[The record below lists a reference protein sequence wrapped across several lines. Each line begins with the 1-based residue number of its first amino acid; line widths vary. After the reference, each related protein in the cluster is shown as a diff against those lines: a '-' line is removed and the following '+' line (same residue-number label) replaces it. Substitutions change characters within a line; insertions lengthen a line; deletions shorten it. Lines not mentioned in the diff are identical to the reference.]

1 MKNYQPVM
9 SFDDETA
16 STYDVESTR
25 GDEQDA
31 VAFLKRFANDGPAL
45 ELAIGTGRI
54 ALPLSRE
61 GVTVDGIDFS
71 LSMVQRLRAKPG
83 GEKLSVALGNFA
95 DVNVAGN
102 YRLIY
107 VVFNT
112 FFNLLTQDEQVR
124 CFENVSRHLTDDG
137 VFVIEGGVPA
147 EFYRLPNSQYVNAET
162 IEVDR
167 VKLDVAKFD
176 PVNQLLE
183 ETHVTLSAEG
193 VRLNPIVTRLA
204 WPAELDLMA
213 RIAGL
218 KLRERWAD
226 WLCTPFTATSHNCV
240 SVYERK

>member
-1 MKNYQPVM
+1 
-9 SFDDETA
+9 
-16 STYDVESTR
+16 
-25 GDEQDA
+25 
-31 VAFLKRFANDGPAL
+31 
-45 ELAIGTGRI
+45 
-54 ALPLSRE
+54 
-61 GVTVDGIDFS
+61 
-71 LSMVQRLRAKPG
+71 
-83 GEKLSVALGNFA
+83 
-95 DVNVAGN
+95 
-102 YRLIY
+102 
-107 VVFNT
+107 
-112 FFNLLTQDEQVR
+112 
-124 CFENVSRHLTDDG
+124 LTDDG

-183 ETHVTLSAEG
+183 ETHVTLSTAG
-193 VRLNPIVTRLA
+193 VRLNPIVTRYA